1 MNKNRN
7 ITKNIYVIYIL
18 LSPLLLRFNERGT
31 EYTILN
37 ELIFQWVLLD
47 LFINILRIDVYF

>member
-47 LFINILRIDVYF
+47 LFLNILRIDVYF